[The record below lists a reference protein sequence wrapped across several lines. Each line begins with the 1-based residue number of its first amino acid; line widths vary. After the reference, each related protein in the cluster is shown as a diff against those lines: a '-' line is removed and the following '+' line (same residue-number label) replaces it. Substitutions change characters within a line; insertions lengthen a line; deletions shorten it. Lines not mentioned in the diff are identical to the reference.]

1 MALHL
6 SRRKKPKKITRL
18 KLPTGKSNIPRS
30 KGTGPAPTIS
40 GESSGLTS
48 TRDPRSGSTD
58 VTHAGDVIGSGGN
71 LVTKKEKPLK
81 GIQVFT
87 KKKR

>member
-30 KGTGPAPTIS
+30 KGTGPAPTVNN
-40 GESSGLTS
+40 SSAGLTS
-48 TRDPRSGSTD
+48 TRQPRPNDNVSFGGTLE
-58 VTHAGDVIGSGGN
+58 GSGGN
-71 LVTKKEKPLK
+71 LDRRRVKPLK
-81 GIQVFT
+81 GIRAFTTT
-87 KKKR
+87 KKR